1 MQIHKLRDLERY
13 DTKMELKDESEEAFK
28 LIVDKIRARLWV
40 NEEEVPL
47 IEEEVEYNHI
57 EKKLERRIRKYEK

>member
-13 DTKMELKDESEEAFK
+13 DTKMELKDESEWAFK

-40 NEEEVPL
+40 NEEEIPL